1 MKTAIV
7 YISYHHNNTEKVA
20 KAMASILP
28 ADLKKVGEF
37 DSKELD
43 NYDLIGFGSGIYY
56 HKHHKKLLELASALP
71 SSNKKVFTFST
82 CNIVAPESVLHFHKA
97 LTEILKA
104 RGFELVDTFS
114 CLGYDTV
121 GWAKIFGGISKGH
134 PNAEDLKKA
143 ETFALELKTRFS
155 L

>member
-20 KAMASILP
+20 QIMASVLG

-37 DSKELD
+37 EPKELEG
-43 NYDLIGFGSGIYY
+43 YDLIGFGSGIYY
-56 HKHHKKLLELASALP
+56 RKHHKKLLELASALP
-71 SSNKKVFTFST
+71 SLNKKAFVFST
-82 CNIVAPESVLHFHKA
+82 SGISNPQSVSDFHKT
-97 LTEILKA
+97 LTEILKTK
-104 RGFELVDTFS
+104 GFEVVNDFN

-121 GWAKIFGGISKGH
+121 GFLKIFGGISKGH
-134 PNAEDLKKA
+134 PNVEDLKKA
-143 ETFALELKTRFS
+143 ETFALELKTKVS